1 MDVEIRIPMK
11 SDFIAL
17 ERIHVHATGS
27 FDNSIERENFLRY
40 IQLNYRL
47 IRIAVKKSEIVGY
60 TLGYQGSSRKI
71 RIYSIFVLPQFQGK
85 QIGCRLINSFEKGIL
100 SLFPDLRYLSIRI
113 PQEFF
118 DSVPFFENLGFK
130 HISKIINYETEDL
143 SFPFQP
149 NPNILIRPLK
159 YSEKDFLNL
168 TNLEKQCFPEYWQM
182 DKIEFKRLLESK
194 TTSFYLA
201 FKDELL
207 VGYNYNT
214 LSASKP
220 EGHYVRIAT
229 HPKFRQKHIA
239 TSLTAKAF
247 HWFTKRH
254 IKRVLL
260 STYADSPV
268 HNLLYQKW
276 GFKPVGEEII
286 MAKQYF

>member
-1 MDVEIRIPMK
+1 MEVEIRVPVK

-17 ERIHVHATGS
+17 ERIHIQVTGN
-27 FDNSIERENFLRY
+27 FDNSTERENFHSY

-47 IRIAVKKSEIVGY
+47 IRIAVIKSEIVGY
-60 TLGYQGSSRKI
+60 TLGYQVSSRKV

-85 QIGCRLINSFEKGIL
+85 RIGYKLINSFEKDIV
-100 SLFPDLRYLSIRI
+100 SLYPDLRYLSVRI

-118 DSVPFFENLGFK
+118 NSVPFFENLGFK
-130 HISKIINYETEDL
+130 HISKITNYETEDL

-149 NPNILIRPLK
+149 NPNILIRPLE
-159 YSEKDFLNL
+159 YDEKDFLNL

-182 DKIEFKRLLESK
+182 DKIEFKRLLESE
-194 TTSFYLA
+194 TTSIFLA
-201 FKDELL
+201 FIDELL

-229 HPKFRQKHIA
+229 HPNFRQKYIA
-239 TSLTAKAF
+239 TSLTAMAF
-247 HWFTKRH
+247 QWFSKH
-254 IKRVLL
+254 QVKKILL

-268 HNLLYQKW
+268 HNCLYQKW
-276 GFKPVGEEII
+276 GFKAVGQEII

>member
-1 MDVEIRIPMK
+1 MNVEIRIPMK

-17 ERIHVHATGS
+17 ERIHMEATGN
-27 FDNSIERENFLRY
+27 FDNTTERKNFHRY

-47 IRIAVKKSEIVGY
+47 IRIAVLKSEIIGY
-60 TLGYQGSSRKI
+60 TLGYQVSSRKI
-71 RIYSIFVLPQFQGK
+71 RIYSIFVLPQFQRK
-85 QIGCRLINSFEKGIL
+85 QIGWKLINSFEEDLL
-100 SLFPDLRYLSIRI
+100 SLFPDLRYLSVRI

-118 DSVPFFENLGFK
+118 NSIPFFENLGFK
-130 HISKIINYETEDL
+130 HISKITNYETEDL

-159 YSEKDFLNL
+159 YNEKDFLNL

-182 DKIEFKRLLESK
+182 DKIEFKRLLESEI
-194 TTSFYLA
+194 TSFFLA
-201 FKDELL
+201 FKDEHL

-229 HPKFRQKHIA
+229 HPKFRQKYIA
-239 TSLTAKAF
+239 TSLTAMAF
-247 HWFTKRH
+247 QWFKKHQVT
-254 IKRVLL
+254 RVLL

-268 HNLLYQKW
+268 HNRLYQKW
-276 GFKPVGEEII
+276 GFKAVGQEII